1 MIILV
6 LLAQLTGAAA
16 PALAPPAF
24 TYHFDEVKSRV
35 YRYPKGDEKNE
46 LRVEAKQT
54 ADAGDIVRTNWLGRA
69 VVAVPERAS
78 RFEISSSTRVRLAGK
93 EPGVLLVLNQ
103 GKVKAFFDA
112 LTGGEA
118 VERRV
123 ATPGALLAVRGT
135 RYGADVDGGGQTSLA
150 VFEGTVEVIP
160 TDPATKPFLVTKDQF
175 CTFKPGAP
183 PRIVPM
189 GSMGMTESSWQ
200 NHSSMGSMSQGR
212 GSDGTGM
219 MPGSSGT
226 TGGSMHGST
235 PMGPKR

>member
-1 MIILV
+1 MIAFL
-6 LLAQLTGAAA
+6 LLAQLAGAAA
-16 PALAPPAF
+16 PAPASPPL
-24 TYHFDEVKSRV
+24 TYRFDEVKSRV

-54 ADAGDIVRTNWLGRA
+54 ADAGDVVRTNWLGRA
-69 VVAVPERAS
+69 VVAVPERAT

-93 EPGVLLVLNQ
+93 EPGVLLVLDQ

-112 LTGGEA
+112 LAGGEA
-118 VERRV
+118 PERRV

-135 RYGADVDGGGQTSLA
+135 RYGVDVDGGGQTSLA

-160 TDPATKPFLVTKDQF
+160 TDPAARPFRVTKDQF
-175 CTFKPGAP
+175 CTFKPGTV

-200 NHSSMGSMSQGR
+200 NHASMGAMSQGR
-212 GSDGTGM
+212 GSEPAGS
-219 MPGSSGT
+219 MPGSSSPAGS
-226 TGGSMHGST
+226 SMHGST
-235 PMGPKR
+235 PMGPRR

>member
-1 MIILV
+1 MIAFL
-6 LLAQLTGAAA
+6 LLAQLAGAAA
-16 PALAPPAF
+16 PAPAPAPF
-24 TYHFDEVKSRV
+24 TYRFDEVKSRV
-35 YRYPKGDEKNE
+35 YRYPRGDETNE
-46 LRVEAKQT
+46 LRVQAKQT
-54 ADAGDIVRTNWLGRA
+54 ADAGDVVRTNWLGRA

-78 RFEISSSTRVRLAGK
+78 RFEISSGTRVRLASI
-93 EPGVLLVLNQ
+93 EPGVLLVLEQ

-135 RYGADVDGGGQTSLA
+135 RYGVDVDGGGQTSLA
-150 VFEGTVEVIP
+150 VFEGTVEVISAN
-160 TDPATKPFLVTKDQF
+160 PATKPFLVTRDQF
-175 CTFKPGAP
+175 CTFKPGTA

-189 GSMGMTESSWQ
+189 GSMGMTERSWQ

-212 GSDGTGM
+212 GSEGTGT
-219 MPGSSGT
+219 MPGSNGAA
-226 TGGSMHGST
+226 GGSMHGST